1 MNCIDY
7 YKQMGVDLTHLPI
20 DEQNA
25 IASFFLENMVFS
37 KEEIEEIFRDN
48 LEKRE

>member
-1 MNCIDY
+1 
-7 YKQMGVDLTHLPI
+7 MGMDLTHLTR
-20 DEQNA
+20 DERNV